1 MAQRII
7 LLSVVAGCST
17 PGAGTPKP
25 RTAEVKEET
34 LTSAE
39 AISALW
45 PDESRVALAPTTA
58 REREAIA
65 WWVPRLL
72 AGVGPDDPSS
82 LAGGPALRRVGLTL
96 EMWQVD
102 GQPYWVLRERPEA
115 RRGAGT
121 YLFRAGAPAR
131 ARVLILQAPHA
142 YYDID
147 TGPIA
152 ARLFFTGTGQALFT
166 NTLHRYRAAP
176 GPTRKVKRSPADVA
190 HTPSHLFAAA
200 TAAAAGAATLAV
212 VQLHGFADRDAGAQL
227 IVSAGDSRGATPWS
241 RAAAQTLAG
250 ALPDVALYP
259 DQIRVLGGTSNVQ
272 KRALGDD
279 DEFLHLEMSRGVRRT
294 LLRDPQ
300 ALEALRSALVGAAR

>member
-1 MAQRII
+1 MARRII

-17 PGAGTPKP
+17 PGAGAPGP
-25 RTAEVKEET
+25 RAAEVEEQT

-39 AISALW
+39 AITALW

-58 REREAIA
+58 REREAIS

-72 AGVGPDDPSS
+72 AGVSPDEPSS
-82 LAGGPALRRVGLTL
+82 LAGGPALRRVGLIL
-96 EMWQVD
+96 QLWQVD
-102 GQPYWVLRERPEA
+102 GHPYWVLRERPGA

-121 YLFRAGAPAR
+121 YLFRAAPAPG
-131 ARVLILQAPHA
+131 RVLILQAPHA

-176 GPTRKVKRSPADVA
+176 GPTRRVSRSAADVA
-190 HTPSHLFAAA
+190 HAPSHLFAAA
-200 TAAAAGAATLAV
+200 TAAAAGSASVTV

-227 IVSAGDSRGATPWS
+227 IVSAGDSHGATPLA
-241 RAAAQTLAG
+241 RAAARALTG

-259 DQIRVLGGTSNVQ
+259 EQIRVLGGTTNVQ

-294 LLRDPQ
+294 LLREPR
-300 ALEALRSALVGAAR
+300 ALEALRSALEGAAP